1 MPDSGAP
8 VIHLLTFATLY
19 PNAAQ
24 PNHGVFVENRL
35 RHLVGSGAAVSTVLA
50 PVPYYPRGA
59 LARAVGRRFGWER
72 YAGAPARESRHGLD
86 VWHPRYAVIPKIG
99 MNWAPDL
106 LAAAAAPAL
115 QRLLEVGVKIDLI
128 DAHYVYPDGVAAVM
142 LARRFNLPVTITARG
157 SDITQLPDYPTPRRR
172 IIDALRR
179 ADALIGVS
187 AALCEGMVALG
198 ADPARVHVL
207 RNGIDLAMFRPT
219 DPAPARARLGLAAQ
233 DRLLVAVGH
242 LIERK
247 RHHLTVEALA
257 DLPDT
262 HLAILGDG
270 PERGALQALAERL
283 GVAGR
288 VHLLGSLPHA
298 QLPGWYAAA
307 DASVL
312 ASSREGWANV
322 LLESMACGTP
332 VIASNI
338 PGNPEVVQAPQ
349 AGVILDEN
357 TAADIARAARALQAA
372 PPDRAATRAYAE
384 RFGWEE
390 TTQGQLRV
398 FRDVLARRAAR
409 IA

>member
-1 MPDSGAP
+1 M
-8 VIHLLTFATLY
+8 
-19 PNAAQ
+19 
-24 PNHGVFVENRL
+24 
-35 RHLVGSGAAVSTVLA
+35 
-50 PVPYYPRGA
+50 
-59 LARAVGRRFGWER
+59 
-72 YAGAPARESRHGLD
+72 
-86 VWHPRYAVIPKIG
+86 
-99 MNWAPDL
+99 
-106 LAAAAAPAL
+106 
-115 QRLLEVGVKIDLI
+115 
-128 DAHYVYPDGVAAVM
+128 
-142 LARRFNLPVTITARG
+142 
-157 SDITQLPDYPTPRRR
+157 
-172 IIDALRR
+172 
-179 ADALIGVS
+179 
-187 AALCEGMVALG
+187 
-198 ADPARVHVL
+198 
-207 RNGIDLAMFRPT
+207 
-219 DPAPARARLGLAAQ
+219 
-233 DRLLVAVGH
+233 
-242 LIERK
+242 
-247 RHHLTVEALA
+247 EALA